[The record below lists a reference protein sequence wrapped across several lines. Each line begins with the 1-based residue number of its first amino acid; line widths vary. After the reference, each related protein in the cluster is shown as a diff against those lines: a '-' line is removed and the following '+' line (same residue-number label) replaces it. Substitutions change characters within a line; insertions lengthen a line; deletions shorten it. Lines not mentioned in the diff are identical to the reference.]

1 MVFQRSFVIT
11 TSGRGTQEITHDI
24 NQIVQ
29 ASAIDKGLCQVF
41 CQHTSASLVLCENA
55 DPDVQRDLGVF
66 MQQLVPDGDP
76 RFIHTM
82 EGKDD
87 MPAHIRTILSNPN
100 LSIPISKGQLALGS
114 WQGVFLWEHRLSGHT
129 RNICVTLVS

>member
-55 DPDVQRDLGVF
+55 DRDVQRDLGVF

-100 LSIPISKGQLALGS
+100 LSIPISKGQLALGT

>member
-82 EGKDD
+82 EGIDD

-100 LSIPISKGQLALGS
+100 LSIPISKGQLALGT

>member
-1 MVFQRSFVIT
+1 MVFQRSFVIA
-11 TSGRGTQEITHDI
+11 TSGRGTQEITHEI
-24 NQIVQ
+24 NKILQ
-29 ASAIDKGLCQVF
+29 ASTIDKGLCQVF
-41 CQHTSASLVLCENA
+41 CQHTSASLLLCENA

-87 MPAHIRTILSNPN
+87 MPAHIRTVLSNPN
-100 LSIPISKGQLALGS
+100 LSVPISNGQLALGT
-114 WQGVFLWEHRLSGHT
+114 WQGIFLWEHRLSGHT

>member
-100 LSIPISKGQLALGS
+100 LSIPISKGQLALGT

>member
-1 MVFQRSFVIT
+1 MVFQRSLVVA
-11 TSGRGTQEITHDI
+11 TSCRGTQEITHDI

-41 CQHTSASLVLCENA
+41 CQHTSASLLLCENA

-66 MQQLVPDGDP
+66 MQHLVPDGDP

-82 EGKDD
+82 EGIDD
-87 MPAHIRTILSNPN
+87 MPAHIRTVLSNPN
-100 LSIPISKGQLALGS
+100 LSVPISNGRLALGT
-114 WQGVFLWEHRLSGHT
+114 WQGLFLWEHRLSGHT